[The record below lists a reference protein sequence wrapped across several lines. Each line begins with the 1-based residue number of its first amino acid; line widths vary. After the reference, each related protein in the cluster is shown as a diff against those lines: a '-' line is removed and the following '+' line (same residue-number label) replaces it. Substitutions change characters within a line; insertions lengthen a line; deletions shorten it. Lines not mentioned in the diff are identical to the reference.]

1 MFSFLRRAKPVT
13 DGIQAIQAASDM
25 LSFDAFSIVRAITFH
40 LVDEGKARAVD
51 LKSSQAA
58 IHKLSQRMSCV
69 TISAAHWGVMDN
81 VQRLQWLLKQ
91 SHIVV
96 KSAPSRPTMLAVR
109 RWPASDARELSW
121 RRQ

>member
-1 MFSFLRRAKPVT
+1 MFSFLRRTKPAT
-13 DGIQAIQAASDM
+13 DEMKATETGVNM
-25 LSFDAFSIVRAITFH
+25 LSFDACGVVRAITFH
-40 LVDEGKARAVD
+40 LLDEGKARAVN

-58 IHKLSQRMSCV
+58 IHKLAGRMSCLR
-69 TISAAHWGVMDN
+69 ISAAQWAAMNN

-96 KSAPSRPTMLAVR
+96 KSAPSRPAMLAVR
-109 RWPASDARELSW
+109 RWPALDTSELSW